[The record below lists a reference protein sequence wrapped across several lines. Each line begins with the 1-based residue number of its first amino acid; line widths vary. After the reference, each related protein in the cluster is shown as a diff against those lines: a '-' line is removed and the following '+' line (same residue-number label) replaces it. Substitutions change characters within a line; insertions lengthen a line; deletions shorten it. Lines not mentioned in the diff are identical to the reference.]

1 LKINSTQQYYARG
14 IAVQKQ
20 QQQQRGAGSW
30 KETARTR
37 RNNSIFRKT
46 VLPHISNTRKGIVLE
61 GRQILLVSITS
72 KIISEKRLL
81 RNTFG

>member
-1 LKINSTQQYYARG
+1 
-14 IAVQKQ
+14 VQKKQ

-30 KETARTR
+30 KETVRTR

-46 VLPHISNTRKGIVLE
+46 VLPHISNTRKGIAPE

-72 KIISEKRLL
+72 KIISEKWLL